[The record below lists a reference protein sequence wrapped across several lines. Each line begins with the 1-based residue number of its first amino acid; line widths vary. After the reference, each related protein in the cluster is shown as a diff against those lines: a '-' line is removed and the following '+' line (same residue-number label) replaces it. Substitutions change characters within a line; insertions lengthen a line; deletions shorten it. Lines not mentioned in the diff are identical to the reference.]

1 MKHLIS
7 AFIIFSLPFDNE
19 KDAIYDLS
27 FQTAA
32 CVVYLVI
39 KDFKSSFCGVVKL
52 RWSSVGMHN
61 EINHDFFDFIIL
73 CAGKSFDKILNP
85 HLCMILNVLSNHFV

>member
-32 CVVYLVI
+32 CVVNLVI

-52 RWSSVGMHN
+52 RRSSVGMDN
-61 EINHDFFDFIIL
+61 
-73 CAGKSFDKILNP
+73 
-85 HLCMILNVLSNHFV
+85 